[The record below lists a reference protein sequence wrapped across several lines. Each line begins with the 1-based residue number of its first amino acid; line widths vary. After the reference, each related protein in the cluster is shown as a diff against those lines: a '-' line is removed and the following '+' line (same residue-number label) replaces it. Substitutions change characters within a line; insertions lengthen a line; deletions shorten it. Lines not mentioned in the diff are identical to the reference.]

1 MAASEDSRQF
11 AVAVDI
17 GGTFTDLV
25 AVDQASD
32 ELVLAKRPSVPGDF
46 LRGVD
51 AVLESLEGGAV
62 GQFRHGTTVGTNA
75 IIQRNGACTG
85 LITTHGFRDVLLAAR
100 ASRPDLYDSDW
111 DPPPSLIPR
120 SRIVTVEERVDYRG
134 EVVVPLAEDGVRDA
148 ARSLGR
154 LGVDAVAICFI
165 NSFINPSHEQR
176 ALEIVRDEL
185 PDAFAC
191 ASSAI
196 VPEIREFERTS
207 TTVVNAYLGPLLASY
222 LQRLEEILEG
232 HALTG
237 GVLVT
242 HSGGGLMSSSAASE
256 APARVC
262 QSGPAAGVMGGLAV
276 ARRLGLANVITLDM
290 GGTSADIS
298 VVVDGAPLL
307 RSDWNAEFNIP
318 ITFPAVD
325 VVTIGAGGGTI
336 AWIDSAGAPHSG
348 PHSAG
353 AAPGPACYQRGGEEP
368 TNTDANVVLNRLR
381 AEAFMG
387 GEREITLSPDAARAA
402 VEKRIAEPLGSSVP
416 AAAAAVLRLSN
427 ASMINAI
434 RLMTVQRGLDPR
446 GFSLVAFGGA
456 GPLHAADL
464 AAEMGIPELVI
475 PTFPGLVSA
484 MGALQIDLRHDF
496 VRPIFQTAA
505 RYDAD
510 AVGRA
515 IEELVEEMAAVRER
529 EPATEWVVEW
539 HADCRYYGQVSG
551 YLTIPVDSPDPES
564 LPDGL
569 VARFHA
575 GHEREFGYALTAD
588 VADVEFVNLRAA
600 LLGQMEPIALPSRPE
615 SANRS
620 ARAAEPAYFFAE
632 AGFVDTQFIA
642 RDSLTRDDI
651 VDGPAVIEE
660 WDSTTVVPPGAR
672 ARVVGEGELVVEL
685 ESAAGAGRKR
695 DQRRGRV

>member
-1 MAASEDSRQF
+1 MAPNNDGRQF
-11 AVAVDI
+11 TVAVDI
-17 GGTFTDLV
+17 GGTFTDMV
-25 AVDQASD
+25 AVDQSSD
-32 ELVLAKRPSVPGDF
+32 ELVLSKRPSVPGDF

-51 AVLESLEGGAV
+51 AVLESLEGSAV

-75 IIQRNGACTG
+75 IIQRNGARTG
-85 LITTHGFRDVLLAAR
+85 LITTAGFRDVLLAAR

-111 DPPPSLIPR
+111 DPPPALVPR
-120 SRIVTVEERVDYRG
+120 SHILTVEERVDYRG
-134 EVVVPLAEDGVRDA
+134 EIVAPLSEDSVREA
-148 ARSLGR
+148 ARALGR
-154 LGVDAVAICFI
+154 LGVEAVAICFI
-165 NSFINPSHEQR
+165 NSFVNPSHEQR
-176 ALEIVRDEL
+176 ALEIVREEL
-185 PDAFAC
+185 GDVYSC

-222 LQRLEEILEG
+222 LQRLEEILAG
-232 HALTG
+232 HSLTG

-242 HSGGGLMSSSAASE
+242 HSGGGLMSSRSASE

-276 ARRLGLANVITLDM
+276 ARRLGIENAITLDM

-307 RSDWNAEFNIP
+307 RSAWNAEFNIP

-336 AWIDSAGAPHSG
+336 AWIDSTGTPHSG
-348 PHSAG
+348 PQSAG
-353 AAPGPACYQRGGEEP
+353 ASPGPACYMLGGEEP

-387 GEREITLSPDAARAA
+387 GDREIPLSADAARTAID
-402 VEKRIAEPLGSSVP
+402 KHIATPLELSVP
-416 AAAAAVLRLSN
+416 AAASAVLRLSN

-446 GFSLVAFGGA
+446 DFSLVAFGGA

-464 AAEMGIPELVI
+464 ALEMGIPEVVV
-475 PTFPGLVSA
+475 PTYPGLVSA

-496 VRPIFQTAA
+496 VRPLFQTAG
-505 RYDAD
+505 RYEEG
-510 AVGRA
+510 AVTRA
-515 IEELVEEMAAVRER
+515 IDELEQEMAAVRER
-529 EPATEWVVEW
+529 EPATEWTVEW

-551 YLTIPVDSPDPES
+551 YLPIPLGSLDPAT
-564 LPDGL
+564 LPDEL
-569 VARFHA
+569 VPRFHA
-575 GHEREFGYALTAD
+575 GHEREFGYGLSGD

-600 LLGQMEPIALPSRPE
+600 LLGQMAPIALPARPE
-615 SANRS
+615 SAD
-620 ARAAEPAYFFAE
+620 AAHRAAEPAYFFGLE
-632 AGFVDTQFIA
+632 EFVATDFVARESLA
-642 RDSLTRDDI
+642 RDETL
-651 VDGPAVIEE
+651 DGPAVIEE

-672 ARVVGEGELVVEL
+672 ARVVGEGEIVIQP
-685 ESAAGAGRKR
+685 SGSG
-695 DQRRGRV
+695 GP

>member
-1 MAASEDSRQF
+1 MASNDQKRQF

-25 AVDQASD
+25 AVDPSSD

-51 AVLESLEGGAV
+51 AVLETLEGGAV

-75 IIQRNGACTG
+75 IIQRNGATTG
-85 LITTHGFRDVLLAAR
+85 LITTSGFRDVLLAAR

-111 DPPPSLIPR
+111 DPPPALVPR
-120 SRIVTVEERVDYRG
+120 SRILTVEERVDYRG
-134 EVVVPLAEDGVRDA
+134 EVVVPLSEDSVREA

-154 LGVDAVAICFI
+154 LGADAVAICFI
-165 NSFINPSHEQR
+165 NSFVNPAHERR
-176 ALEIVRDEL
+176 ALEIVGEEL
-185 PDAFAC
+185 PDAFSC

-207 TTVVNAYLGPLLASY
+207 TTVVNAYLGPLLATY
-222 LQRLEEILEG
+222 LERLEEILSA
-232 HALTG
+232 HSLKG

-242 HSGGGLMSSSAASE
+242 HSGGGLMSSESASE

-276 ARRLGLANVITLDM
+276 ARRLGLENAITLDM

-307 RSDWNAEFNIP
+307 RSDWKAEFNIP
-318 ITFPAVD
+318 ITFPAID

-336 AWIDSAGAPHSG
+336 AWIDSTGTPHSG
-348 PHSAG
+348 PQSAG
-353 AAPGPACYQRGGEEP
+353 AMPGPACYQLGGEEP
-368 TNTDANVVLNRLR
+368 TNTDANIVLNRLR

-387 GEREITLSPDAARAA
+387 GDREIPLSADAAHTAIER
-402 VEKRIAEPLGSSVP
+402 RIAAPLESSIP

-464 AAEMGIPELVI
+464 ALEMGIPEVVI
-475 PTFPGLVSA
+475 PTYPGLVSA
-484 MGALQIDLRHDF
+484 MGALQIDLRQDF
-496 VRPIFQTAA
+496 VRPVFQTAG
-505 RYDAD
+505 RYDAS
-510 AVGRA
+510 ALTRA
-515 IEELVEEMAAVRER
+515 IDELNNEMDMARQR

-551 YLTIPVDSPDPES
+551 YLTIPLES
-564 LPDGL
+564 LDPATLPDEL
-569 VARFHA
+569 VPRFHA
-575 GHEREFGYALTAD
+575 GHEREFGYALSGD

-600 LLGQMEPIALPSRPE
+600 LLGQMEPIALPARSL
-615 SANRS
+615 SANGS
-620 ARAAEPAYFFAE
+620 SRAVERAYFFE
-632 AGFVDTQFIA
+632 QQDFIDTEFVA
-642 RDSLTRDDI
+642 RDSLAHGAML
-651 VDGPAVIEE
+651 DGPAVIEE

-672 ARVVGEGELVVEL
+672 AKVVGEGELIIQL
-685 ESAAGAGRKR
+685 AGSG
-695 DQRRGRV
+695 G

>member
-1 MAASEDSRQF
+1 MAPNDRKRQF

-25 AVDQASD
+25 AVDPTSD
-32 ELVLAKRPSVPGDF
+32 ELILAKRPSVPGDF

-51 AVLESLEGGAV
+51 AVLETLEGSAV
-62 GQFRHGTTVGTNA
+62 TQFRHGTTVGTNA
-75 IIQRNGACTG
+75 IIQRNGATTG
-85 LITTHGFRDVLLAAR
+85 LITTAGFRDILLAAR

-111 DPPPSLIPR
+111 DPPPSLVPR
-120 SRIVTVEERVDYRG
+120 SRILTVEERVDYRG
-134 EVVVPLAEDGVRDA
+134 EVVLPLSEDGVREA

-154 LGVDAVAICFI
+154 LGADAVAICFI
-165 NSFINPSHEQR
+165 NSFVNPSHERR

-185 PDAFAC
+185 PDVYSC

-222 LQRLEEILEG
+222 LHRLEEILSG
-232 HALTG
+232 YSLKG

-242 HSGGGLMSSSAASE
+242 HSGGGLMSSESASE

-262 QSGPAAGVMGGLAV
+262 QSGPAAGVMGGLAI
-276 ARRLGLANVITLDM
+276 ARRLGRDNAITLDM

-307 RSDWNAEFNIP
+307 RAEWNAEFNIP

-336 AWIDSAGAPHSG
+336 AWIDSTGTPHSG
-348 PHSAG
+348 PQSAG
-353 AAPGPACYQRGGEEP
+353 AVPGPACYQRGGEEP
-368 TNTDANVVLNRLR
+368 TNTDANLVLNRLR
-381 AEAFMG
+381 PTAFMG
-387 GEREITLSPDAARAA
+387 GSREIALSAEAAHEAIER
-402 VEKRIAEPLGSSVP
+402 RIATPLASSVP
-416 AAAAAVLRLSN
+416 EAAAAVLRLSN

-446 GFSLVAFGGA
+446 DFSLVAFGGA

-464 AAEMGIPELVI
+464 ALEMGIPEVVV
-475 PTFPGLVSA
+475 PTYPGLVSA
-484 MGALQIDLRHDF
+484 MGALQIDLRQDF
-496 VRPIFQTAA
+496 VRPVFQTAG
-505 RYDAD
+505 RYDAG
-510 AVGRA
+510 AVTHA
-515 IEELVEEMAAVRER
+515 IGELHQEMAVARER
-529 EPATEWVVEW
+529 EPATEWIVEW

-551 YLTIPVDSPDPES
+551 YLTIPLES
-564 LPDGL
+564 LDPATLPDEL
-569 VARFHA
+569 VPRFHA
-575 GHEREFGYALTAD
+575 GHEREFGYALSGD

-600 LLGQMEPIALPSRPE
+600 LLGQMEPIALPARP
-615 SANRS
+615 AATGAS
-620 ARAAEPAYFFAE
+620 ARALETAYFFE
-632 AGFVDTQFIA
+632 QQDFIDTDFVA
-642 RDSLTRDDI
+642 RDSLARDDF

-672 ARVVGEGELVVEL
+672 AKVVGEGELIVQL
-685 ESAAGAGRKR
+685 TGN
-695 DQRRGRV
+695 RG